1 MFRPGYAIEYDFFP
15 PTQLKISLET
25 KLIHNLFFAGQIN
38 GTTGYEEAAAQ
49 GLMAGINAHLKL
61 NQEEPLVLSRSQA
74 YIGVLIDDLINKG
87 TDEPYRMFTSR
98 AEFRILLRQD
108 NADLRLTPMGYQLGL
123 ASEERMARVNKKE
136 KSLNHLMQN
145 FKQYKFQPEE
155 INQGLQDLDTSPIK
169 EKTSVYQ
176 LLKRPELTV
185 YQLVN
190 MSPRLSDSLSNYSID
205 TTEQAEIQIKY
216 ETYIDKEKRLA
227 EKIQSLDQYRINP
240 KFDYQKITA
249 LSAEAREKLRKVQP
263 STIGQA
269 SRISGVSPADI
280 SILMVFLGK

>member
-1 MFRPGYAIEYDFFP
+1 M
-15 PTQLKISLET
+15 
-25 KLIHNLFFAGQIN
+25 
-38 GTTGYEEAAAQ
+38 
-49 GLMAGINAHLKL
+49 KL

-108 NADLRLTPMGYQLGL
+108 NADLRLTPVGYQLGL

-136 KSLNHLMQN
+136 KSLNYLMQN
-145 FKQYKFQPEE
+145 FKQYKLQPEE
-155 INQGLQDLDTSPIK
+155 INQGLQGLDTSPIK

-185 YQLVN
+185 YRLVN

-216 ETYIDKEKRLA
+216 EAYIDKEKRLA

-240 KFDYQKITA
+240 KFDYQQITA